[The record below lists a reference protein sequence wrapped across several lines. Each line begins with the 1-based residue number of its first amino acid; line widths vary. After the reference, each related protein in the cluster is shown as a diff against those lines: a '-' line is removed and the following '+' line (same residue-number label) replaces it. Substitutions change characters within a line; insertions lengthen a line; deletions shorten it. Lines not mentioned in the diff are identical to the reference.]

1 MTNEQYYVS
10 RWLARMWDADIEVN
24 QLIARRDEIISMM
37 SGIGKYDDEF
47 IPAQT
52 GENSTET
59 KYLEYSELSAQI
71 DKKLDLISRENNRT
85 LQTINKVD
93 DSMLRGMLVA
103 RYVRRLSWQDVG
115 HLYNYEKTITYK
127 KYRLAALDAVMP
139 FIPKGELDYENE

>member
-24 QLIARRDEIISMM
+24 QLIARRDEIVSMM

-47 IPAQT
+47 IPSQT